1 MPTRRSTTTL
11 LVVALLMIA
20 SAVGLQFAFGTPER
34 ITEWDMGD
42 LRPSDPSRE
51 EGPSADLA
59 AADRSELAEGSDAE
73 PEWSDAE
80 HGSPSRVLRG
90 RVVDAGGTPVAGADV
105 RLRVQV
111 AGRTFNQGEVNRPV
125 QTAGD
130 GSFAFRGPLGGVRS
144 VTVSASHPAYAPAAV
159 EREIAG
165 QGQDEVRLHDVILT
179 AGGIVVGSVTSTDQV
194 GIVDAT
200 VELTPNNGPGG
211 GLLKGNL
218 VARTVGGGGYRIEHV
233 PAGSYRVVA
242 RAPRMLI
249 VSSPMFGVREGDVT
263 TVPPLAL
270 GEGCVLDGLVT
281 DRQGQPIAGARIWV
295 NPIRPGTVG
304 TGESGSDGRF
314 AIDNLARTEATL
326 RVQKAGYVSH
336 QGGIDLAARER
347 VTVVLEAGLRIT
359 GTVRDAASGAALTE
373 FAVQARR
380 LRALTTRSVEP
391 GAIEAELQAR
401 ARGLDGDARAELEA
415 KLSRLHEVRHNSALE
430 AWRERLRSL
439 PKDPG
444 TLRSFP
450 DGTFVCDGLDEG
462 VWVVDIRA
470 ADHQL
475 ARSDTLELAVGKPDG
490 TVDFALIRGH
500 TVAGTVAGAD
510 GAAIAGALVELML
523 MPPPGTPAGAS
534 THGVRVLTTTSS
546 ATGSFRL
553 PNAPAGWISLAVT
566 AKGHDAAQTPPFEL
580 ATDVADVVVRLGAR
594 ARIVGRVLGVS
605 ETEGAA
611 VSVVAI
617 AAFRNVTSKAAD
629 ADGTFALDDLKPG
642 PYHVRAYLCDGR
654 EATQRALASVSK
666 RDAPPDLVLAA
677 GETRSFDVQVQ
688 RIPVGKVTGHVRRNG
703 APAAGHA
710 VRLSRQEG
718 RIASPEPTFMDWGGF
733 ESPSLPSRT
742 IEADGSFAVLDVE
755 AGDYWLRVLAPGRSA
770 GELHRQAITVVA
782 EQVTHVE
789 ILIASGGIDGEVVA
803 PEAGAAPL
811 SGRLRLF
818 KDAASVPDDIDAWE
832 ATGRIRH
839 VRFQAGRFRVDDI
852 AAGSYLVEISAGKD
866 RASGTGRIDVTPGV
880 EVRARLTAG
889 PSKMGPP
896 TGR

>member
-1 MPTRRSTTTL
+1 M
-11 LVVALLMIA
+11 
-20 SAVGLQFAFGTPER
+20 QFAFGTPER

-51 EGPSADLA
+51 DGPSAELA
-59 AADRSELAEGSDAE
+59 SADRSELAEGPDAE
-73 PEWSDAE
+73 PEWSNAE
-80 HGSPSRVLRG
+80 PNLPSRVLRG
-90 RVVDAGGTPVAGADV
+90 RVVDPGGIPVAGAEV

-111 AGRTFNQGEVNRPV
+111 AGRTLNRGVVNRPV
-125 QTAGD
+125 KTAGD

-165 QGQDEVRLHDVILT
+165 QGQSDVLLHDVILT
-179 AGGIVVGSVTSTDQV
+179 AGGIVAGSVTSTDHV
-194 GIVDAT
+194 GLVDAT

-263 TVPPLAL
+263 NVPPLEL
-270 GEGCVLDGLVT
+270 GDGCLLDGLVT
-281 DRQGQPIAGARIWV
+281 DRQGQPIAGARVWV

-304 TGESGSDGRF
+304 TGESGIDGRF

-336 QGGIDLAARER
+336 QGGIDLAASAR

-359 GTVRDAASGAALTE
+359 GTVRDAESGAALTE

-380 LRALTTRSVEP
+380 LRALTTRSAEP

-401 ARGLDGDARAELEA
+401 ARDLDADAGAELEA
-415 KLSRLHEVRHNSALE
+415 KLSRLHETRRNSALDG
-430 AWRERLRSL
+430 WRERVRGL

-444 TLRSFP
+444 PPRSFP
-450 DGTFVCDGLDEG
+450 DGTFVCEGLDEG

-470 ADHQL
+470 ADRQL
-475 ARSDTLELAVGKPDG
+475 ARSDTLELELGKPEG
-490 TVDFALIRGH
+490 AVDFALTRGH
-500 TVAGTVAGAD
+500 TVAGTVLAAD
-510 GAAIAGALVELML
+510 GASITGALVELML
-523 MPPPGTPAGAS
+523 MPPPGTPAGVS
-534 THGVRVLTTTSS
+534 THGVRVLSTTSS
-546 ATGSFRL
+546 ATGAFHV
-553 PNAPAGWISLAVT
+553 PNAPTGWISVAVT
-566 AKGHDAAQTPPFEL
+566 AKGHDAARTPPFEL
-580 ATDVADVVVRLGAR
+580 AADVADVVVRLGAR
-594 ARIVGRVLGVS
+594 ARIVGRALGVS
-605 ETEGAA
+605 EAEGAA
-611 VSVVAI
+611 VSVIAI
-617 AAFRNVTSKAAD
+617 AGFRNVSSKTAD

-654 EATQRALASVSK
+654 EATRRALASVSK

-688 RIPVGKVTGHVRRNG
+688 RIPSGKVTGRVRRNG

-710 VRLSRQEG
+710 IRLSRQEE
-718 RIASPEPTFMDWGGF
+718 RAAAPDSTFMDWGGF
-733 ESPSLPSRT
+733 EGPSLPSRA
-742 IEADGSFAVLDVE
+742 IEADGSFAVPDVE

-770 GELHRQAITVVA
+770 GELHREAITVVA
-782 EQVTHVE
+782 EQATHVE

-803 PEAGAAPL
+803 PEAGAPPL

-818 KDAASVPDDIDAWE
+818 RDAASVPADIDAWE

-866 RASGTGRIDVTPGV
+866 RPSSTGRIDVTPGGV
-880 EVRARLTAG
+880 VPARLTAG
-889 PSKMGPP
+889 PQK
-896 TGR
+896 TGAPSGR